1 MLELCKKNIREQ
13 IPNAR
18 VEFAHANYSESPFRE
33 NAPFDIVLLDLGISS
48 LHLENFSRGISY
60 KTNEILDM
68 RLDQAS
74 GIPAHAWLRQANEK
88 EIADVLYHYGEEYLA
103 KRIARGIISQQKKGE
118 VKYMDELKDIC
129 VRVYTRAGKL
139 VRRRHTTRHPYVKT
153 LQAIRI
159 HTNQELDHLEKAMS
173 VLPDALKKGGRL
185 FVISFHSL
193 EDRIVKHGFLKLT
206 KKTDG
211 QSRALFKICTKKP
224 IQPREEEVM
233 MNPRARSAKMRILE
247 RAV

>member
-13 IPNAR
+13 VPNAR

-33 NAPFDIVLLDLGISS
+33 NAPFDIILLDLGISS
-48 LHLENFSRGISY
+48 LHLEHFSRGISY

-68 RLDQAS
+68 RLDQTS

-103 KRIARGIISQQKKGE
+103 KRIARGIISQQKKRE
-118 VKYMDELKDIC
+118 VKYMDELKEIC

-139 VRRRHTTRHPYVKT
+139 GRRRHTTRHPYVKT

-193 EDRIVKHGFLKLT
+193 EDRIVKHGFLELT